1 MNKYSPFEDYLKWDR
16 ENVIHLEGMGL
27 FTKQSDGRVLRVGG
41 KTLVKNKIK
50 IKTSCCPHCGAPIN
64 PYEIKCEY
72 CECYYVVD

>member
-1 MNKYSPFEDYLKWDR
+1 MNKCSPFEDYLKWDR

-27 FTKQSDGRVLRVGG
+27 FTKQPDGRVLRVGG
-41 KTLVKNKIK
+41 KTLVKTKIK
-50 IKTSCCPHCGAPIN
+50 IKSSCCPHCGAPIN